1 MAASHSV
8 LTIRRALCALVTV
21 AAAAVLVLPAI
32 ASASSRE
39 VLRDCAQDGKLD
51 HKYSQR
57 ELRQAERDLPS
68 DIDEYTDCRD
78 AIRNAQIGGSGRG
91 GGSGGGSGGGGSLR
105 TSSGAVAGSPQ
116 DINELKRISGD
127 EGSPTVDVGGRHIE
141 AGGGGLFAGA
151 GAANKIPLPVAAA
164 LIALA
169 ALGAAGGVLVLRRRR
184 PEALAGIVGAGR
196 AAFRPLS
203 GARRVALRLF
213 RR

>member
-1 MAASHSV
+1 MGARDNA
-8 LTIRRALCALVTV
+8 LNIRRALCALIVV
-21 AAAAVLVLPAI
+21 AAAAAFVLPAT

-39 VLRDCAQDGKLD
+39 LLRDCADDGKLD
-51 HKYSQR
+51 HHYSQR
-57 ELRQAERDLPS
+57 ELRQAERDVPS

-78 AIRNAQIGGSGRG
+78 AIRSAQISGGRG
-91 GGSGGGSGGGGSLR
+91 GHGGGGTGGNSSLR

-116 DINELKRISGD
+116 DLGELKRITEQG
-127 EGSPTVDVGGRHIE
+127 GAPTVDVGGRRVE
-141 AGGGGLFAGA
+141 AGGDGLFAAA
-151 GAANKIPLPVAAA
+151 GAANKIPAPVAAA

-169 ALGAAGGVLVLRRRR
+169 ALGAAGGVLLLRRRR

>member
-1 MAASHSV
+1 MGARDNA
-8 LTIRRALCALVTV
+8 LNIRRTLCVLIAV
-21 AAAAVLVLPAI
+21 AAAAALVLPAA

-39 VLRDCAQDGKLD
+39 LLRDCAEDGKLD

-57 ELRQAERDLPS
+57 ELREAERDVPS

-78 AIRNAQIGGSGRG
+78 AIRSAQVGGGGRG
-91 GGSGGGSGGGGSLR
+91 GGGGNGSLR
-105 TSSGAVAGSPQ
+105 TSSGAVAGSPE
-116 DINELKRISGD
+116 DINELKRITD
-127 EGSPTVDVGGRHIE
+127 QEGAPTVDVGDRRVE
-141 AGGGGLFAGA
+141 AGGDGLFAAA
-151 GAANKIPLPVAAA
+151 GAANKIPTPVAMA

-169 ALGAAGGVLVLRRRR
+169 ALGAGAGVLMLRRRR

-196 AAFRPLS
+196 AAFRPLT